1 MLYQDLMCLDLGFL
15 RVRRSRQVLAGYSAL
30 SLFHL
35 VPFWQ
40 LWDLTSE
47 YMNFLMSGSSTPA
60 CPARKDPGQPRSV
73 LHRMTT
79 SHVRYPMGTSRLYY
93 RLSANSAMYCDR
105 TIPGS
110 AVCWLRI
117 FPPDCSASFDIAG
130 PPGTSF

>member
-79 SHVRYPMGTSRLYY
+79 SHVRYPCLLYTSDAADEEDSVDLGGR
-93 RLSANSAMYCDR
+93 
-105 TIPGS
+105 
-110 AVCWLRI
+110 RI
-117 FPPDCSASFDIAG
+117 IKKNKKEE
-130 PPGTSF
+130 